1 MKYVYHVF
9 FALFAASA
17 SFAATIDLS
26 TLTGDYEAQNGD
38 VLTGTLNGEEQP
50 YKITIADGASV
61 TLSDATINGSN
72 QRVCSDG
79 SDNIPCVWAGI
90 TCLGN
95 CTIRLS
101 GSNTVKGFYQE
112 YPGIQAAKRIGE
124 GDEYTLTI
132 EGDGSLEATGGSEG
146 AGIGSAW
153 RVNCGNIIISGGTVT
168 ATGGNYAAGIGSG
181 NKGLCGN
188 VTISGGIVTATSGG
202 FGAGIGSGYGGTF
215 GDITISGG
223 TVTATGGD
231 GAAGIGGGREAA
243 CGAITISGGEVSAT
257 GGDDAA
263 GIGSGYVGTS
273 GDITIIN
280 DVTKVVA
287 IRGRGAP
294 YHSVGAGYMGEVGK
308 VTIGDVEG
316 AIEKELFVFPAT
328 PVDVVAVG
336 DKKFAVIA
344 GDYSGD
350 DALSIVGDKSVDR
363 VIFDRTFPA
372 IEGDNNYSTIMFPF
386 EINADKVGN
395 VKQVFSFLGIDLD
408 EQNRKYVAVE
418 QVDKFE
424 AYKPYLIQ
432 LESGETSISINNTSP
447 LVIKASPT
455 DPGAYD
461 VAQDDDYNK
470 VGDYVFRGVIQ
481 AKSWDADDP
490 DVLGTS
496 NAAAY
501 GFAGTATADLTVGQF
516 ARVGEGASI
525 RPFRA
530 YIYKKPVSQAAP
542 PAVESSVS
550 YAYQPAPVDDLPDVM
565 DVVVVDRKKSGEGL
579 TTVIG
584 KFNSR
589 TGEIRLNRTTRTYD
603 LNGRHVRNAGRM
615 AKGVYLGK

>member
-1 MKYVYHVF
+1 MKYIYHVF

-17 SFAATIDLS
+17 SFAATVDLS
-26 TLTGDYEAQNGD
+26 TLPGNCEAQDGD
-38 VLTGTLNGEEQP
+38 VLTGTLEGKSQP
-50 YKITIADGASV
+50 YKISIADGATV

-72 QRVCSDG
+72 SKDF
-79 SDNIPCVWAGI
+79 PWAGL

-101 GSNTVKGFYQE
+101 GSNIVKGHSH
-112 YPGIQAAKRIGE
+112 YPGIQAAKRVGE

-153 RVNCGNIIISGGTVT
+153 LVNCGNITISGGTVT
-168 ATGGNYAAGIGSG
+168 ATGGNYAAGIGGG

-188 VTISGGIVTATSGG
+188 VTISGGIVTAMGG
-202 FGAGIGSGYGGTF
+202 DYGAGIGGGDQRTSGN
-215 GDITISGG
+215 IVISGG
-223 TVTATGGD
+223 TVTAVGGKN
-231 GAAGIGGGREAA
+231 AAGVGGGREAT

-273 GDITIIN
+273 GDITITN
-280 DVTKVVA
+280 GVTRVVA
-287 IRGRGAP
+287 IRGSGAP

-308 VTIGDVEG
+308 VAIGGVEG
-316 AIEKELFVFPAT
+316 AVAKKIFVFPAT

-336 DKKFAVIA
+336 DKTFAVVD
-344 GDYSGD
+344 GDYNGD
-350 DALSIVGDKSVDR
+350 AALSITEDKSVDK

-386 EINADKVGN
+386 EIKAKDVGN
-395 VKQVFSFLGIDLD
+395 VKQVFSFLGIGID

-447 LVIKASPT
+447 LVLKASPT

-461 VAQDDDYNK
+461 VAQDDDYNE

-481 AKSWDADDP
+481 TKNWNADDP

-542 PAVESSVS
+542 PAVESSVP

-565 DVVVVDRKKSGEGL
+565 DVVVVDRKKSGEEH

-589 TGEIRLNRTTRTYD
+589 TGKIRLNRTTRTYD
-603 LNGRHVRNAGRM
+603 LNGRHVRKAGRM